1 MAINRKMQNLLS
13 GVMPKRSNS
22 GGTVGLL
29 PIMYVFETDGAATE
43 SESVVVGRAIRVVDA
58 HAVLKGAG
66 TTSDTYQVFNGSNA
80 ISDAVSIASAGDKD
94 VVRIGEIDDA
104 YHEIDA
110 GGTLKVTAT
119 DGGGTDVPAM
129 IVYVLAFAT
138 A

>member
-1 MAINRKMQNLLS
+1 MQNLLT
-13 GVMPKRSNS
+13 GVMPKRTNT
-22 GGTVGLL
+22 GGTSGLIPL
-29 PIMYVFETDGAATE
+29 LYVFTTDGGATE
-43 SESVVVGRAIRVVDA
+43 SESVVVDR
-58 HAVLKGAG
+58 AG

-104 YHEIDA
+104 RHEVAA

-119 DGGGTDVPAM
+119 DGGSSDVPALV
-129 IVYVLAFAT
+129 VYVLAYAI

>member
-1 MAINRKMQNLLS
+1 MPQNRKMQNLLT
-13 GVMPKRSNS
+13 GVMPKRTNT
-22 GGTVGLL
+22 GGTSGLIPL
-29 PIMYVFETDGAATE
+29 LYVFTTDSGATE
-43 SESVVVGRAIRVVDA
+43 SESVVVDRAIRVVDA

-104 YHEIDA
+104 RHEVAA

-119 DGGGTDVPAM
+119 DGGSSDVPALV
-129 IVYVLAFAT
+129 VYVLAYAI